1 MTVLAGKLTQRI
13 QIEAPQETRGEFG
26 DVVKDWALHA
36 EVWAHVRNISGREY
50 TVRGLDLG
58 TVNTSIRIRLN
69 RSIRDD
75 MRVLYRGQVY
85 AIVAVLHDDAGR
97 EYTDLVC
104 SVGANDGR

>member
-1 MTVLAGKLTQRI
+1 MTLTAGKLTQRI
-13 QIEAPQETRGEFG
+13 RIEAPLETRSEYG
-26 DVVKDWALHA
+26 DVVKDWVLHA
-36 EVWAHVRNISGREY
+36 ELWANVRNISGREY

-58 TVNTSIRIRLN
+58 TVNTSIRIRLK
-69 RSIRDD
+69 RSVTDE